1 MLLSERF
8 VARPRL
14 ALLARAHRRVQCSS
28 VPPEPAAGEPAAGE
42 EPSTE
47 EPERRRRRRQA
58 DSSDPIASFLSRRFG
73 LAGGLAWLGILTF
86 GVVSEQ
92 LKTRGEAGRER
103 EGTRDVAVAD
113 QVERTAPSGL
123 GVTEL
128 RLGGGES
135 TPRAGDLLALSLR
148 VEDAS
153 TGATLLERRT
163 AQRLT
168 PALSSRRAAIRQ
180 RCGRANAGYPLR
192 HPAYRRAVSG
202 RGGGAVWYAGRR
214 RATPARA
221 ARPWLSGRQA
231 LSAGGGGAWRHAAL
245 HRVAGTRLAAAELML
260 NCLLQSAFFLDAHLC
275 YAPINSP

>member
-8 VARPRL
+8 VGRPRL

-28 VPPEPAAGEPAAGE
+28 VPPEPAAGESAAGFGGLSPEPAAGE

-103 EGTRDVAVAD
+103 EGTRDVAISD
-113 QVERTAPSGL
+113 QFERTAPSGL

-153 TGATLLERRT
+153 TGATL
-163 AQRLT
+163 
-168 PALSSRRAAIRQ
+168 
-180 RCGRANAGYPLR
+180 
-192 HPAYRRAVSG
+192 
-202 RGGGAVWYAGRR
+202 
-214 RATPARA
+214 
-221 ARPWLSGRQA
+221 
-231 LSAGGGGAWRHAAL
+231 
-245 HRVAGTRLAAAELML
+245 
-260 NCLLQSAFFLDAHLC
+260 
-275 YAPINSP
+275 